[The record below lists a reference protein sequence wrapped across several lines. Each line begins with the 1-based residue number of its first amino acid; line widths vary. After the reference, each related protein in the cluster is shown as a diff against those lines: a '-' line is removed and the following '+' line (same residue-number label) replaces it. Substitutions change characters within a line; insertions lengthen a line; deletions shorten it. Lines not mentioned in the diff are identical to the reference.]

1 MIKVFQT
8 TIIIQHQPLQAAT
21 TVVSIVKKI
30 IVFHGC
36 GYVMTTQTAV
46 RAMMR
51 LRTCAITKARVEA
64 TSQSHR
70 EYLLHL
76 HILTVTH
83 MIWTVFTP
91 YHNSQAL
98 SSS

>member
-51 LRTCAITKARVEA
+51 LMTYANTADHVEA
-64 TSQSHR
+64 TSLSQR
-70 EYLLHL
+70 EY
-76 HILTVTH
+76 
-83 MIWTVFTP
+83 
-91 YHNSQAL
+91 
-98 SSS
+98 